1 MDEKKFRAVLE
12 EIAAEMGHGSRVA
25 KDKLDEWA
33 EKVKDAWPEVENSF
47 ERFGRSFSAS
57 IGAFAKAFHEAY
69 HGEDEDEDGEEKK
82 K

>member
-12 EIAAEMGHGSRVA
+12 EIAAEMGRGSRVA

-33 EKVKDAWPEVENSF
+33 VKVKDAWPEVENSF

-57 IGAFAKAFHEAY
+57 IGAFAKAFRDAY
-69 HGEDEDEDGEEKK
+69 HGEEEGEEDEKD
-82 K
+82 

>member
-12 EIAAEMGHGSRVA
+12 EIAAEMGRGSRVA

-33 EKVKDAWPEVENSF
+33 DKVKDAWPEVEKSF
-47 ERFGRSFSAS
+47 ERFGRAFSAS

-69 HGEDEDEDGEEKK
+69 RGEDEEGEDEKE
-82 K
+82 